1 MTKYRIWISCAA
13 FMMGG
18 GFLIP
23 KGLAQEA
30 GKVYRIKRSG
40 ESAALP
46 VARPQKTT
54 QETPTPSPSDSDSSS
69 RMIAVPASPSRE
81 KAVYYQWNQGDRRT
95 VKRHEKLIQPAN
107 YLDHSVF
114 DGILRKYIDKHGW
127 VNYRRLKRDKHAMA
141 DLKAYVEDLSALNPS
156 TLEDPADRLAAWL
169 NLYNAL
175 VLQEIL
181 KHYPVKNALQIPD
194 FYGKRRFVIGDKNWS
209 LLEIEEKI
217 FRQEIREPRAV
228 LARVTSASGAPRFMQ
243 EAFSASR
250 IEEQLEDRTW
260 KFLLNRNNVDYNPKT
275 RTLILSS
282 LFLWY
287 QKEFGDTILFLR
299 TYLDKLPKLFN
310 VGYRGFDWTLNDEK
324 LH

>member
-1 MTKYRIWISCAA
+1 
-13 FMMGG
+13 MGL
-18 GFLIP
+18 FLIP
-23 KGLAQEA
+23 NGLAQET
-30 GKVYRIKRSG
+30 GKVYRIKSSG
-40 ESAALP
+40 ESAVLP
-46 VARPQKTT
+46 EARTPKAIPESTNPPQSSSDPSSRGVAVPQ
-54 QETPTPSPSDSDSSS
+54 SPSQ
-69 RMIAVPASPSRE
+69 E
-81 KAVYYQWNQGDRRT
+81 KAVYYQWNHGDRRT
-95 VKRHEKLIQPAN
+95 VRRHEKIIQPAN

-127 VNYRRLKRDKHAMA
+127 VNYRRLKRDKRAMA

-156 TLEDPADRLAAWL
+156 TLEDPGDRLAAWL

-175 VLQEIL
+175 VLNEIL

-194 FYGKRRFVIGDKNWS
+194 FYGKRRFVIGDKTWS

-243 EAFSASR
+243 EAFSASK
-250 IEEQLEDRTW
+250 IEKQLEDRTW
-260 KFLLNRNNVDYNPKT
+260 KFLMNRNNVDYNPKT

-310 VGYRGFDWTLNDEK
+310 VAYRGFDWTLNDEK